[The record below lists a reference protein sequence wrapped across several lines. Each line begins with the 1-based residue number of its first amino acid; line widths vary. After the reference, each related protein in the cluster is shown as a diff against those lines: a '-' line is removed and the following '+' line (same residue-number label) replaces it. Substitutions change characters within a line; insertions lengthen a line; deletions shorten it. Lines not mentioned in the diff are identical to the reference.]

1 MNQPIGSIFR
11 PKTEP
16 ARTLYDAFQAESLKR
31 PDRMLDVWI
40 ALEQYAVWNAA
51 KAYALKH
58 DMRTP
63 TLAEVQI
70 RKRAALGHVD
80 YGAKW
85 AIYVAEYMRKG
96 EKNEPTNSY
105 ND

>member
-1 MNQPIGSIFR
+1 MSAQTYDSIFR

-16 ARTLYDAFQAESLKR
+16 ARTLYDAFQAESLNR
-31 PDRMLDVWI
+31 PNRMLDVWI
-40 ALEQYAVWNAA
+40 DLERQAVWGAA
-51 KAYALKH
+51 KVYAQEH
-58 DMRTP
+58 DMRAP

-70 RKRAALGHVD
+70 CEQAALGHVD

-96 EKNEPTNSY
+96 E
-105 ND
+105 

>member
-1 MNQPIGSIFR
+1 MNQPIDSIFR
-11 PKTEP
+11 PKMEP

-31 PDRMLDVWI
+31 PDRTLDVWI
-40 ALEQYAVWNAA
+40 DLERDAVWDAA
-51 KAYALKH
+51 KAYALRH

-70 RKRAALGHVD
+70 CEQAALGHVD

-96 EKNEPTNSY
+96 E
-105 ND
+105 